1 MNTGGIQF
9 KKFKQDFHYKNT
21 NVKLNMNKL
30 PQPISQVHKKTK
42 E

>member
-21 NVKLNMNKL
+21 NVKVNINKL
-30 PQPISQVHKKTK
+30 PQFISQVHNKVK